1 MNVMAADEIAINEDL
16 SIPES
21 ELSFTFSTSGGPGGQ
36 HANRSATRAVLSFD
50 VHGSPSL
57 SDAQRARILAR
68 LGNRIS
74 REGALQISAG
84 ESRSQHQNRQEAI
97 ARFQTLL
104 ERALRPQ
111 KKRRPTRPSR
121 AVRERRLEAKR
132 RHGRRKA
139 ERQKRW
145 PDDA

>member
-1 MNVMAADEIAINEDL
+1 MAADDQVVINEEL

-21 ELSFTFSTSGGPGGQ
+21 ELSFSFSTSGGPGGQ
-36 HANRSATRAVLSFD
+36 HANRSATRAILSFD
-50 VHGSPSL
+50 VYGSPSL
-57 SDAQRARILAR
+57 SDGQRARILAR

-74 REGALQISAG
+74 HEGTMQISAG
-84 ESRSQHQNRQEAI
+84 EARSQYQNRQEAI
-97 ARFQTLL
+97 ARFQALL

-121 AVRERRLEAKR
+121 AAQERRLEAKR
-132 RHGRRKA
+132 RRGQRKA

-145 PDDA
+145 RDLS

>member
-1 MNVMAADEIAINEDL
+1 MTAENQIAIDEGL

-36 HANRSATRAVLSFD
+36 HANRSATRAILSFD
-50 VHGSPSL
+50 VLGSPSL
-57 SDAQRARILAR
+57 SDVHRARLLAR

-74 REGALQISAG
+74 REGILQVSAG

-97 ARFQTLL
+97 ARFQSLL

-121 AVRERRLEAKR
+121 AAQERRQEAKR
-132 RHGRRKA
+132 QRGERKA

-145 PDDA
+145 RDYP

>member
-1 MNVMAADEIAINEDL
+1 MAADDQVVINEEL

-21 ELSFTFSTSGGPGGQ
+21 ELSFSFSTSGGPGGQ
-36 HANRSATRAVLSFD
+36 HANRSATRAILSFD
-50 VHGSPSL
+50 VYGSPSL
-57 SDAQRARILAR
+57 SDGQRARILAR

-74 REGALQISAG
+74 HEGTMQISAG
-84 ESRSQHQNRQEAI
+84 ESRSQYQNRQEAI
-97 ARFQTLL
+97 ARFQALL

-121 AVRERRLEAKR
+121 AAQERRLEAKR
-132 RHGRRKA
+132 RRGQRKA

-145 PDDA
+145 RDLS